1 MQNLRKL
8 ESFNLQFWLITLFK
22 THHESSIWLVSS
34 LRLPFTAAATQLQ
47 TNLVE
52 VWKDPN
58 CGCCKD
64 WVTTL
69 EKSGFS
75 VRVFGN
81 GNEAIRAQLGMPAK
95 LGSCHTARIGGYVI
109 EGHVPVRQI
118 RRILREQTKAIG
130 LTVPGMVVGSPDMD
144 GPSYKGRKDAYT
156 VIIVHVNGE
165 SSIFQKYDTSVNSAP
180 TSRTKT

>member
-1 MQNLRKL
+1 MNRRFL
-8 ESFNLQFWLITLFK
+8 
-22 THHESSIWLVSS
+22 LVSA
-34 LRLPFTAAATQLQ
+34 LTLPFTVAATQQQ

-64 WVTTL
+64 WVYIL

-75 VRVFGN
+75 VRVFES

-109 EGHVPVRQI
+109 EGHVPVREI
-118 RRILREQTKAIG
+118 RRLLREQPKAIG
-130 LTVPGMVVGSPDMD
+130 LTVPGMVVGSPGMD
-144 GPSYKGRKDAYT
+144 GPAYKGRKDPYS
-156 VIIVHVNGE
+156 VLLVHVNGE
-165 SSIFQKYDTSVNSAP
+165 SSIFQKYDSSAVFTP
-180 TSRTKT
+180 LTKPKT

>member
-1 MQNLRKL
+1 
-8 ESFNLQFWLITLFK
+8 
-22 THHESSIWLVSS
+22 
-34 LRLPFTAAATQLQ
+34 
-47 TNLVE
+47 
-52 VWKDPN
+52 
-58 CGCCKD
+58 
-64 WVTTL
+64 
-69 EKSGFS
+69 
-75 VRVFGN
+75 
-81 GNEAIRAQLGMPAK
+81 MPAK

-130 LTVPGMVVGSPDMD
+130 LTVPGMVVGSPGMD
-144 GPSYKGRKDAYT
+144 GPSYKGRKDPYT